1 MTISRTVSPTT
12 TATDYPAGLAPAQLL
27 YPDLHQEL
35 AATRR
40 MLERVPDDKLDFKPH
55 DKSMTLGQL
64 ADHLSDLPAF
74 ARTMLTTSELDFAT
88 RKYEPKKFTAS
99 TERLAMFDQLSGE
112 FAKSIEGADWQALN
126 ETWVLRMGEHVI
138 LNDQKAK
145 LLRTL
150 GLSHMA
156 HHRAQLSVYLRLV
169 GIAVPGTY
177 GPSADEM

>member
-1 MTISRTVSPTT
+1 MTISTTVSPTT

-64 ADHLSDLPAF
+64 ANHLAELPAF
-74 ARTMLTTSELDFAT
+74 ARTMLTSSELDFAT
-88 RKYEPKKFTAS
+88 RKYEPKSISAS
-99 TERLAMFDQLSGE
+99 TERLAMFDKLAGE
-112 FAKSIEGADWQALN
+112 LVGSIEGADWSALN
-126 ETWVLRMGEHVI
+126 QSWVLRMGEHVI

-145 LLRTL
+145 LFRTFA
-150 GLSHMA
+150 LSHMA

>member
-1 MTISRTVSPTT
+1 MTTSTPVSPT
-12 TATDYPAGLAPAQLL
+12 TATDYPAGLTPAQLL
-27 YPDLHQEL
+27 YPDLRQEL

-55 DKSMTLGQL
+55 DKSMSLGQL
-64 ADHLSDLPAF
+64 ANHLAELSGF
-74 ARTMLTTSELDFAT
+74 AGTMLSTSELDFAT
-88 RKYEPKKFTAS
+88 RKYEPKKITAS
-99 TERLAMFDQLSGE
+99 TERLALFDRLSGE
-112 FAKSIEGADWQALN
+112 FAASVEGADWRALN
-126 ETWVLRMGEHVI
+126 ETWVLRMGEQVF

-150 GLSHMA
+150 GISHMA